1 MLIGHSG
8 EAGDQ
13 ISSASVSD
21 LNKQMDK
28 ARSQD
33 TDRGFSSLRGMFDQ
47 LPGGSG
53 LSRDL
58 DNATRATNTGKN
70 PMEMSPQ
77 ELHAVLWQV
86 LTFRDNVSKFIEQTI
101 EKVG

>member
-1 MLIGHSG
+1 
-8 EAGDQ
+8 
-13 ISSASVSD
+13 
-21 LNKQMDK
+21 MDK
-28 ARSQD
+28 ARSQP
-33 TDRGFSSLRGMFDQ
+33 TDRGFNDLRSLFSQ
-47 LPGGSG
+47 LPGEGGG

-70 PMEMSPQ
+70 PSDMSPQ

-101 EKVG
+101 EKVIRLRTMYRVETET